1 MENNWH
7 KTFLKITLLV
17 AEHSKCSRLKVASL
31 LVKDNRILS
40 TGINGTPGGT
50 ENCQDHFKDID
61 KTSES
66 FYYDHHIFSEREEI
80 HSEINAILFAAKNGV
95 KINDTILYITI
106 SPCINCAKAIL
117 TAGIKEIYFIEKYDR
132 NSEGFE
138 YLIKNGIRIQQITLE
153 D

>member
-40 TGINGTPGGT
+40 TGINGTPRGT

-117 TAGIKEIYFIEKYDR
+117 AAGIKEVYFIKKYDR
-132 NSEGFE
+132 NQDSIE
-138 YLIKNGIRIQQITLE
+138 YLTKQGIRIQQINLG